1 MLAGKTCLA
10 LSHLKKQLPLGYLD
24 LCSAR
29 RLAGIVVIAAPVRA
43 TGWPVLECHCR
54 NKEDK
59 LVMTSKGPGKPDPSN
74 SVTKIEVLHLN
85 LSSAA
90 ASRSEEAGGFSG
102 ALFQDVLTGR
112 PVGITA
118 LQKETERVTEGDFRT
133 QHRGSNTLNEGV
145 KRERVTPSGKTVF
158 THELWIIL
166 GESGWDSA

>member
-1 MLAGKTCLA
+1 M
-10 LSHLKKQLPLGYLD
+10 
-24 LCSAR
+24 R
-29 RLAGIVVIAAPVRA
+29 
-43 TGWPVLECHCR
+43 
-54 NKEDK
+54 
-59 LVMTSKGPGKPDPSN
+59 
-74 SVTKIEVLHLN
+74 LN
-85 LSSAA
+85 LSFAA

-102 ALFQDVLTGR
+102 AWFQDILTGR

-166 GESGWDSA
+166 GESGWDSALCVITQLYFLRCSTEQENVCFKDILRTANSV